1 MQINSP
7 TLRFKGRCAIEQRS
21 APELRRWG
29 AILGPLQIDLKSHMT
44 KEKRM
49 AKGYWVARVDVT
61 DPERYKAYVVAN
73 AEPFTKYGA
82 RFLVRAGRFENPE
95 GSSRTRNVVIE
106 FPSYQ
111 AALDCWHSP
120 EYQRALQLR
129 LAPVSVIDLVII
141 EGYDGPQ
148 PS

>member
-1 MQINSP
+1 
-7 TLRFKGRCAIEQRS
+7 
-21 APELRRWG
+21 
-29 AILGPLQIDLKSHMT
+29 
-44 KEKRM
+44 M

-61 DPERYKAYVVAN
+61 DPESYKTYVAAN
-73 AEPFTKYGA
+73 AKPFRKYGA

-106 FPSYQ
+106 FPSYE
-111 AALDCWHSP
+111 AALDCWNSA
-120 EYQRALQLR
+120 EYQAAIKLR
-129 LAPVSVIDLVII
+129 LKASTIDLVIV